1 MDTMSE
7 LSLGAAVDTSAPLQL
22 VRAAAA
28 LRWKRPDLTATLAEL
43 ALDAAD
49 DAATWVTAAG
59 WLLHG
64 RTVLG
69 DGRQVACD
77 LIDGLARWSGGGAD
91 LMTGPQGRRLRVE
104 LAGPA
109 RRAGD
114 PAAARTLLAAD
125 PGADTLDA
133 ELHADVLTELARC
146 AVDDAPDT
154 ADAALDAAEQAWLAT
169 GCEPGVAAVL
179 LLRAA
184 RDRRTGR
191 AAAAA
196 VGACAGLARVNA
208 GGRRAGG
215 TGSDH
220 LAAAL
225 TAEWIAALVDAG
237 RVEEAR
243 NEAAPAANRLLTTA
257 RPSRQLA
264 GLRLAVARVAAVG
277 DASGTDDVL
286 AALEP
291 AAQDAADADVPE
303 LEAAC
308 RSMLGELHEAA
319 GRLDAALTAV
329 RAAMAA
335 ERRDHDRGARLR
347 TRLAAATDTWAGS
360 PSGHGAARQTT
371 WGFLTDPATGGPTD
385 TRTEA
390 DRGGRVDE
398 GTDTAG
404 ERPARAAGRRA
415 PAEPEPEPR
424 RAGPDASRQ
433 LERRH
438 RCRAPGTQA
447 RGGGRGARSPGQRP
461 RCPSSG
467 AHLPSGTRRRRRTDR
482 SRRARSEWCR
492 THGRDR
498 RRRLTPGQG
507 ART

>member
-1 MDTMSE
+1 MSE

-196 VGACAGLARVNA
+196 VEACAGLARVNA

-277 DASGTDDVL
+277 DTADDVL

-319 GRLDAALTAV
+319 GRLDAALSAV

-371 WGFLTDPATGGPTD
+371 WGFLTDPATGGPAD

-398 GTDTAG
+398 GTDTA
-404 ERPARAAGRRA
+404 RRA
-415 PAEPEPEPR
+415 PGPSGRPPCTGRFGAGAG

-438 RCRAPGTQA
+438 RCRAPRTQA
-447 RGGGRGARSPGQRP
+447 RGGGRGAP
-461 RCPSSG
+461 RLVRGPV
-467 AHLPSGTRRRRRTDR
+467 ARARERT
-482 SRRARSEWCR
+482 SRAVRGVGDGPIGVARARSEWCG
-492 THGRDR
+492 TPGRDR